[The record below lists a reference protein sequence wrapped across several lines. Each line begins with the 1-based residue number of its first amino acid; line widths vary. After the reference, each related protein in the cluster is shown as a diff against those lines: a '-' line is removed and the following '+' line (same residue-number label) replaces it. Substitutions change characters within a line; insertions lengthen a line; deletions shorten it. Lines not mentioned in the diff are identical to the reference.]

1 MFAQSVTD
9 VAAGRDCGQYRGSM
23 NDVPFGFS
31 SPGDRGDDGDGRGDQ
46 PFGAGQPFDM
56 SQLGDMLSQLGQ
68 MISGMGS
75 GMSAPGAASGEP
87 VNYTIAAQLARQTL
101 GKHAPVSDR
110 QRSAIDESMHL
121 AQLWLDGATALPA
134 GPQKTAAWTPVDW
147 QEKTLPTWKRLVNP
161 VAEKISGSWLQSMP
175 EEAREMAAPMMGMFT
190 QLGSVSFGT
199 QLGQALGT
207 LSKEVLTSTDIG
219 LPLGPDDT
227 AALLPEA
234 IEAFSKDLDQKDQEI
249 LVFLAAREAAHQ
261 RLFSHVPWLRA
272 RLLDTVEQYARG
284 IQIDMSGIEELSRNL
299 DPTALQ
305 DPAKLEELMAAQGAA
320 LQPKATPEQTAA
332 LGRLET
338 LLALIEGWVE
348 TVVHAAISERLPS
361 AAALRETMRRRR
373 ASGGPAEQTFATLVG
388 LELRPRKAREAA
400 DLWERLRTATSL
412 EQRDGVW
419 AHPDLIP
426 DASDLDNPAGFID
439 RFLGDTTGDASDLD
453 DPIAAIEREMRRD
466 AGESDEN

>member
-1 MFAQSVTD
+1 MTD
-9 VAAGRDCGQYRGSM
+9 GAATAGPGQYRGDM
-23 NDVPFGFS
+23 NDLPFGFS
-31 SPGDRGDDGDGRGDQ
+31 SGDDGGDDGKGRRDQ

-75 GMSAPGAASGEP
+75 GMTGPGAGTGEP

-101 GKHAPVSDR
+101 GKHEPVSDG
-110 QRSAIDESMHL
+110 QRKAVDESTHL
-121 AQLWLDGATALPA
+121 AQLWLDGATVLPA
-134 GPQKTAAWTPVDW
+134 GPQRTAAWTPVDW

-161 VAEKISGSWLQSMP
+161 VAEKISGSWMQSMP
-175 EEAREMAAPMMGMFT
+175 EEAREMAAPMMGMFS
-190 QLGSVSFGT
+190 QIGSMSFGT
-199 QLGQALGT
+199 QLGQALGS

-219 LPLGPDDT
+219 LPLGPEDT

-234 IEAFSKDLDQKDQEI
+234 IEAFSKDLDIKDQEI

-272 RLLDTVEQYARG
+272 RVLDTVEQYARG
-284 IQIDMSGIEELSRNL
+284 ITIDMSGIEELSRNL

-332 LGRLET
+332 LERLET

-348 TVVHAAISERLPS
+348 TVVHAAIADRLPS

-388 LELRPRKAREAA
+388 LELRPRKVREAA
-400 DLWERLRTATSL
+400 DLWERILNATSM
-412 EQRDGVW
+412 EARDGVW

-426 DASDLDNPAGFID
+426 DASDLDAPAAFID
-439 RFLGDTTGDASDLD
+439 RMLGDASGADPSDLD
-453 DPIAAIEREMRRD
+453 DPIAAIERLGR
-466 AGESDEN
+466 ESGDE

>member
-1 MFAQSVTD
+1 
-9 VAAGRDCGQYRGSM
+9 M
-23 NDVPFGFS
+23 NDMPFGFS
-31 SPGDRGDDGDGRGDQ
+31 ASNDDGDDSNGRRGDQ

-68 MISGMGS
+68 MISGMGT
-75 GMSAPGAASGEP
+75 GMTAPGGATGDP
-87 VNYTIAAQLARQTL
+87 VNYTVAAQLARQTL
-101 GKHAPVSDR
+101 GKHEPVTEG
-110 QRSAIDESMHL
+110 QRTAVEESTHL
-121 AQLWLDGATALPA
+121 AQLWLDGATVLPA
-134 GPQKTAAWTPVDW
+134 GPQKIAAWTPVDW

-161 VAEKISGSWLQSMP
+161 VAEKISGSWLQNMP

-190 QLGSVSFGT
+190 QLGSMSFGT
-199 QLGQALGT
+199 QLGQALGS

-219 LPLGPDDT
+219 IPLGPDDT
-227 AALLPEA
+227 AALLPA
-234 IEAFSKDLDQKDQEI
+234 AVEAFSKDLEQKDQEI

-261 RLFSHVPWLRA
+261 RLFSHVPWLRS

-284 IQIDMSGIEELSRNL
+284 ITIDMSGIEELAQGL
-299 DPTALQ
+299 DPSALG

-320 LQPKATPEQTAA
+320 LQPQATPEQKAA
-332 LGRLET
+332 LERLET

-388 LELRPRKAREAA
+388 LELRPRKVREAA
-400 DLWERLRTATSL
+400 DLWERLLTATSM

-439 RFLGDTTGDASDLD
+439 RFLGDATGTDLSDLD
-453 DPIAAIEREMRRD
+453 DPIAAIEREMRKD
-466 AGESDEN
+466 SGTDEN

>member
-1 MFAQSVTD
+1 
-9 VAAGRDCGQYRGSM
+9 M

-31 SPGDRGDDGDGRGDQ
+31 SPNDDGDGRDK
-46 PFGAGQPFDM
+46 PFGQNQPFDM

-68 MISGMGS
+68 MISGMGA
-75 GMSAPGAASGEP
+75 GMNAPGAAASGDP
-87 VNYTIAAQLARQTL
+87 VNYTVAGQIARQTL
-101 GKHAPVSDR
+101 GKHEPVSEG
-110 QRSAIDESMHL
+110 QRSAIEDSTHL

-134 GPQKTAAWTPVDW
+134 GPQRTVAWTPVDW

-161 VAEKISGSWLQSMP
+161 VAEKISGSWLENMP
-175 EEAREMAAPMMGMFT
+175 EEAREMAAPMMGMFA
-190 QLGSVSFGT
+190 QLGSMSFGT
-199 QLGQALGT
+199 QLGQALGS

-227 AALLPEA
+227 AALLPAA
-234 IEAFSKDLDQKDQEI
+234 IDAFGKDLEQSDQEI

-261 RLFSHVPWLRA
+261 RLFAHVPWLRA
-272 RLLDTVEQYARG
+272 RVLDTVEQYARG
-284 IQIDMSGIEELSRNL
+284 ITIDMSGIEEISRNL

-332 LGRLET
+332 LERLEA

-348 TVVHAAISERLPS
+348 TVVHAAIADRLPS

-388 LELRPRKAREAA
+388 LELRPRKVREAA
-400 DLWERLRTATSL
+400 DLWERLGTATSM

-426 DASDLDNPAGFID
+426 DASDIDNPAAFID
-439 RFLGDTTGDASDLD
+439 RFLDDTADSSDLD
-453 DPIAAIEREMRRD
+453 DPIAAIERQMRR
-466 AGESDEN
+466 ESGSDDD

>member
-1 MFAQSVTD
+1 MSD
-9 VAAGRDCGQYRGSM
+9 L
-23 NDVPFGFS
+23 PFGFS
-31 SPGDRGDDGDGRGDQ
+31 SADDRGDDDKHGDQ
-46 PFGAGQPFDM
+46 PSGAGQPFDM

-68 MISGMGS
+68 MISGMGT
-75 GMSAPGAASGEP
+75 GMTAPGAAGGDP
-87 VNYTIAAQLARQTL
+87 VNYTVAAQLARQTL
-101 GKHAPVSDR
+101 GKHEPVSDG
-110 QRSAIDESMHL
+110 QRKAVEESMHL
-121 AQLWLDGATALPA
+121 AELWLDGATVLPA
-134 GPQKTAAWTPVDW
+134 GSQKTAAWTPVDW

-161 VAEKISGSWLQSMP
+161 VAEKISGSWMGSLP
-175 EEAREMAAPMMGMFT
+175 EEAREAAAPMMGMFT
-190 QLGSVSFGT
+190 QLGSMSFGT

-227 AALLPEA
+227 AALLPAA
-234 IEAFSKDLDQKDQEI
+234 IEAFSKDLEQKDQEI

-272 RLLDTVEQYARG
+272 RVLDTVEQYARG
-284 IQIDMSGIEELSRNL
+284 ISIDMSGIEEISRNL
-299 DPTALQ
+299 DPSALQ

-332 LGRLET
+332 LGRLEA

-348 TVVHAAISERLPS
+348 TVVHAAIADRLPS

-388 LELRPRKAREAA
+388 LELRPRKVREAA
-400 DLWERLRTATSL
+400 ELWERLLNATSM

-439 RFLGDTTGDASDLD
+439 RFLGDTSGEPSDLD
-453 DPIAAIEREMRRD
+453 DPIAAIERQMRRD
-466 AGESDEN
+466 AGEESAE